1 MSRRAIFAS
10 TTVTLFLICQVGR
23 ADSFMRGKVTME
35 DGSPPPGPVLI
46 QRVCPGA
53 NAQKEGATD
62 KRGYY
67 LWRVLRRTEGGAE
80 DVCLLK
86 AVLTGYH
93 STTIDTSQ
101 ESLYFSL
108 DLPALILRPSN
119 AAAAADENPKLPRAA
134 AKLWDLGMK
143 AVAAKSWVEAEALLR
158 KTVQAAPDFA
168 PAWNSLGAAC
178 QNQQKTGDAREAY
191 RHAIQLDRGML
202 LAHLNLTRLEIS
214 SRDWPEAVN
223 AAEALI
229 QADTEH
235 RYLEA
240 YLHEVIARYALH
252 DLIGAAATLAAAL
265 PLDKRHELPQLEYYQ
280 GAVLS
285 ANGDREGAAEHLRK
299 YLALTPGAD
308 DTSAVRS
315 FLENLDADN
324 QALPLST
331 QNALVP
337 SPVDSNLPAVG
348 DAWVPGGLK
357 ALAAMAHVKAAPSSE
372 NFFMEYCRAI
382 AAETSKTND
391 VRTPGYGANLEAYL
405 AAVAD
410 LTRLGEQRGD
420 KTTMITIS
428 LADSANIAKAQ
439 QILARLGWTVVEED
453 GTVRVAPGEQSA
465 DGPRQL
471 IPAAF
476 GIDELAMQRDLE
488 SGKSFGFE
496 IPSERAGLIGGVA
509 WWGGMVQS
517 FAGLPGGLAEAFE
530 RDPRLAKTYA
540 ALAAMPADAAKA
552 LVAPLGLRLLTGDY
566 SEPLWLYSDRFRVA
580 NGVVAVP
587 GGAEAEK
594 VWSKL
599 AGANPHDPSG
609 FFPALLAADR
619 GRLAAF
625 YSALAH
631 ADSAH
636 QRFFLRS
643 LARAQRFY
651 TWYRDSDE
659 LRGGI
664 GRPARS
670 WRPEFFQELPLD
682 DRGEVR
688 FPGGKGVWTNSSTS
702 DEDALLHLNSAE
714 ELLAV
719 ARLEQKRG
727 GPFDA
732 ASARIVAR
740 HVNEW
745 RPLFP
750 YFEVLGGLGKPEFE
764 ALERFSKTVAG
775 YRKPMQN
782 LVTGEW
788 YSLVALIVEGRK
800 AGSLDDATSVRA
812 FRETCEGLLAD
823 DYSAKAMAVLR
834 EIAGAPAGLDD
845 AVTEK
850 LLRLDGGKRA
860 AFERVRELQGAPRLD
875 ALGASP
881 GPERTLAALAGLV
894 YGAMVDPDS
903 LLVSEDPNLMS
914 RHQFVPDA
922 CTSCSSSSLEKTR
935 VFDDAKLF
943 RSVASGGT
951 RITGGFMHFEGVAQ
965 SLRPGAAMG
974 TPGPARPERSSA
986 EGIAPSLLPVAAVK
1000 ALGPDRPEG
1009 SGPREGGAAAPA
1021 EGVFRANARLVQV
1034 FATITDSRGRYVDGL
1049 GRDQFTV
1056 LDNGQPVPIA
1066 AFENEAVDVSW
1077 ALLLDTTESM
1087 QASLPA
1093 VKRAALELIGR
1104 LRANDSV
1111 AVYALS
1117 GGITE
1122 LQPFTMEK
1130 DAAARAVLRTKPSG
1144 MTALYDGLV
1153 RVVRDIAGRPGK
1165 KAIVVLTDGDD
1176 NISTLP
1182 AETAIQRAKAAGVP
1196 IYTIAKGADPHQ
1208 QAVQALAV
1216 ISRSTGGM
1224 TLTPSSSSDILNAF
1238 ERVFQDLM
1246 HGYVLA
1252 FQPPG
1257 VEGHN
1262 WRSIEVVLKDSRGRK
1277 VRARD
1282 GYYPE

>member
-1 MSRRAIFAS
+1 MPCRAIFAS
-10 TTVTLFLICQVGR
+10 TTVTLCLICQVGR

-35 DGSPPPGPVLI
+35 DGSLPPGTVSI
-46 QRVCPGA
+46 YRACRGA
-53 NAQKEGATD
+53 STVREAGTD

-67 LWRVLRRTEGGAE
+67 LWRVLRTEEAGVEA
-80 DVCLLK
+80 VCVLK
-86 AVLTGYH
+86 AVLAGYR

-101 ESLYFSL
+101 ESLYFSM
-108 DLPALILRPSN
+108 DLPTLILRPAS
-119 AAAAADENPKLPRAA
+119 ATDSAEENPKLSRAA
-134 AKLWDLGMK
+134 AKLWDLGRK
-143 AVAAKSWVEAEALLR
+143 AMASKNWVEAETLLR
-158 KTVQAAPDFA
+158 KTIHAAPDFA

-178 QNQQKTGDAREAY
+178 QHQQKTADAREAY
-191 RHAIQLDRGML
+191 RHAIEVDRGML
-202 LAHLNLTRLEIS
+202 LAHLNLTRLEITS
-214 SRDWPEAVN
+214 QHWPEAAK
-223 AAEALI
+223 AAEGLI

-240 YLHEVIARYALH
+240 YLYEVIARYALH
-252 DLIGAAATLAAAL
+252 DLPGVEATLAVAL
-265 PLDKRHELPQLEYYQ
+265 PLDKKHEFPRLEHYQ
-280 GAVLS
+280 GAVLN
-285 ANGDREGAAEHLRK
+285 AEGDREGAAEHLKK
-299 YLALTPGAD
+299 YLALAPGAD
-308 DTSAVRS
+308 DANAVRS
-315 FLENLDADN
+315 FLENLDAAN
-324 QALPLST
+324 EAFPLPT
-331 QNALVP
+331 QDALVP
-337 SPVDSNLPAVG
+337 SPVDPNLPAVG

-357 ALAAMAHVKAAPSSE
+357 ALADMARLQAAPSYE
-372 NFFMEYCRAI
+372 NFFVEYCRAI

-391 VRTPGYGANLEAYL
+391 ARTPGYAANLEAYM

-410 LTRLGEQRGD
+410 LTRLGEPRGD
-420 KTTMITIS
+420 KTVITIS
-428 LADSANIAKAQ
+428 LADPANIAKAK
-439 QILARLGWTVVEED
+439 QILPLLGWTVVEED
-453 GTVRVAPGEQSA
+453 GAARVAPGEQSA

-476 GIDELAMQRDLE
+476 GIDELVMQRDLE

-496 IPSERAGLIGGVA
+496 VDSERAGLMGGVA

-517 FAGLPGGLAEAFE
+517 FAGLPGGLAEAFA
-530 RDPRLAKTYA
+530 RDPRLAKTYV

-552 LVAPLGLRLLTGDY
+552 LVAPLGLRMLAGAY
-566 SEPLWLYSDRFRVA
+566 AEPLWLYSDRFRVA

-599 AGANPHDPSG
+599 AMASPHDPSG
-609 FFPALLAADR
+609 FFQALLGADR

-636 QRFFLRS
+636 QRFFLKS
-643 LARAQRFY
+643 LARAQKFY
-651 TWYRDSDE
+651 SWYRDSDE

-664 GRPARS
+664 AGPARS
-670 WRPEFFQELPLD
+670 WHPEFFQEVPLGD
-682 DRGEVR
+682 HGEVR
-688 FPGGKGVWTNSSTS
+688 FPGGKAAWTNPSTS
-702 DEDALLHLNSAE
+702 DDDALLHLNLAE
-714 ELLAV
+714 ELLAM
-719 ARLEQKRG
+719 AQLERKRDR
-727 GPFDA
+727 PFGADS
-732 ASARIVAR
+732 ASIVVR
-740 HVNEW
+740 HFNEW
-745 RPLFP
+745 KPLFP
-750 YFEVLGGLGKPEFE
+750 YFEVLAGLGRPEFE
-764 ALERFSKTVAG
+764 ALERFSKTVAQ
-775 YRKPMQN
+775 YRKPAQN
-782 LVTGEW
+782 LVMGEW
-788 YSLVALIVEGRK
+788 YSLAALIVLGRE

-834 EIAGAPAGLDD
+834 EIAGGPSGLDD
-845 AVTEK
+845 AVAEK
-850 LLRLDGGKRA
+850 LLRLGGEQRA
-860 AFERVRELQGAPRLD
+860 KFERVRELQVAPRLD

-903 LLVSEDPNLMS
+903 LLVSEDPDLMS
-914 RHQFVPDA
+914 RHQFVPDTCGTCA
-922 CTSCSSSSLEKTR
+922 SSSPEKTR
-935 VFDDAKLF
+935 LFDDAKIF
-943 RSVASGGT
+943 RSAASEGT
-951 RITGGFMHFEGVAQ
+951 RITGGFMHFEGIVQ
-965 SLRPGAAMG
+965 SLRSGGAVG
-974 TPGPARPERSSA
+974 KPDSARPERSGSQGIVQSLRSGGAVGKPDSA
-986 EGIAPSLLPVAAVK
+986 
-1000 ALGPDRPEG
+1000 RPERSESQDG
-1009 SGPREGGAAAPA
+1009 SEAAPA
-1021 EGVFRANARLVQV
+1021 EAVFRTTARLVEV

-1049 GRDQFTV
+1049 GRSQFTV
-1056 LDNGQPVPIA
+1056 LDNGEEAPIA
-1066 AFENEAVDVSW
+1066 AFENEATDVSW

-1122 LQPFTMEK
+1122 LQPFTLEK
-1130 DAAARAVLRTKPSG
+1130 DAAANAVLRTRPGG

-1153 RVVRDIAGRPGK
+1153 RVVRDIGGRPGK

-1182 AETAIQRAKAAGVP
+1182 AETAIERAKAASVP
-1196 IYTIAKGADPHQ
+1196 IYTIAKGADSHEQ
-1208 QAVQALAV
+1208 TMQALAA
-1216 ISRSTGGM
+1216 ISRSTGGL
-1224 TLTPSSSSDILNAF
+1224 TLTPRSSSEILSAF

-1252 FQPPG
+1252 FQPRE
-1257 VEGHN
+1257 VEGHS
-1262 WRSIEVVLKDSRGRK
+1262 WRSVEVLLKDSRGRK